1 MADKFEDLRTYVT
14 VVSCGGINAAAAEL
28 GIAKSAVSRRI
39 SDLEARLGTI
49 LFERST
55 RRFEVTA
62 TGRTYF
68 DTARDL
74 LSRLEALDAD
84 PAVANIPC
92 TVSLA
97 STPAVSRHLLAPA
110 IATFLAGRRGISVEL
125 VDADEPADVAIAI
138 GPARKGRHLAET
150 RQVLCASADY
160 LGESGSPSRAADLS
174 DHAGIMLDEQR
185 GAWTLASGASRSP
198 RVTVVATDPDVAL
211 ALAVAGA
218 GIAQLPA
225 FVVDEALT
233 AGTVVALLA
242 DDAPP
247 AEPISAALRAGAS
260 PIAAA
265 LVDHIVAYLAVR
277 R

>member
-39 SDLEARLGTI
+39 SDMEARLGTV

-62 TGRTYF
+62 TGRSYF

-84 PAVANIPC
+84 PAAANVAGA
-92 TVSLA
+92 VSLA

-110 IATFLAGRRGISVEL
+110 IATFLAGRRGVTVEL
-125 VDADEPADVAIAI
+125 VDGDEPADVAIAI
-138 GPARKGRHLAET
+138 GPTLKGRHLADS

-160 LGESGSPSRAADLS
+160 LEESGSPSRTADLA

-185 GAWTLASGASRSP
+185 GAWSLAGGATRSP
-198 RVTVVATDPDVAL
+198 RVTVVASDPDVAL
-211 ALAVAGA
+211 ALAVASA
-218 GIAQLPA
+218 GIAQLPD
-225 FVVDEALT
+225 FVVDEALA

-247 AEPISAALRAGAS
+247 AQPISAALRAGAS

-265 LVDHIVAYLAVR
+265 LVDHLAACLIIGR
-277 R
+277 

>member
-1 MADKFEDLRTYVT
+1 VADKFEDLRTYVT

-39 SDLEARLGTI
+39 SDMEARLGTV

-62 TGRTYF
+62 TGRSYF

-84 PAVANIPC
+84 PAAANVAGA
-92 TVSLA
+92 VSLA

-110 IATFLAGRRGISVEL
+110 IATFLAGRRGVTVEL
-125 VDADEPADVAIAI
+125 VDGDEPADVAIAI
-138 GPARKGRHLAET
+138 GPTLKGRHLADS

-160 LGESGSPSRAADLS
+160 LEESGSPSRTADLA

-185 GAWTLASGASRSP
+185 GAWSLAGGATRSP
-198 RVTVVATDPDVAL
+198 RVTVVASDPDVAL
-211 ALAVAGA
+211 ALAVASA
-218 GIAQLPA
+218 GIAQLPD
-225 FVVDEALT
+225 FVVDEALA

-247 AEPISAALRAGAS
+247 AQPISAALRAGAS

-265 LVDHIVAYLAVR
+265 LVDHLAACLIIGR
-277 R
+277 

>member
-1 MADKFEDLRTYVT
+1 VADKFEDLRTYVT

-49 LFERST
+49 LIERST

-62 TGRTYF
+62 TGRSYF
-68 DTARDL
+68 DTAQDL
-74 LSRLEALDAD
+74 LSKLEALDAD
-84 PAVANIPC
+84 PAAANVPG

-97 STPAVSRHLLAPA
+97 STPAVSRHLLATA
-110 IATFLAGRRGISVEL
+110 IATFLADRRGVTVEL
-125 VDADEPADVAIAI
+125 VDGDEPADIAIAV
-138 GPARKGRHLAET
+138 GPARKGRHLGNA

-160 LGESGSPSRAADLS
+160 LEDSGSPSRAADLA
-174 DHAGIMLDEQR
+174 DHAGVMLDEQR
-185 GAWTLASGASRSP
+185 GAWALAGGASRSP

-211 ALAVAGA
+211 ALVVAGA
-218 GIAQLPA
+218 GIAQLPD
-225 FVVDEALT
+225 FVVDEALA

-242 DDAPP
+242 GDAPP
-247 AEPISAALRAGAS
+247 AEPISAALRVGAS
-260 PIAAA
+260 PNAAA
-265 LVDHIVAYLAVR
+265 LVDHLAACLAVR